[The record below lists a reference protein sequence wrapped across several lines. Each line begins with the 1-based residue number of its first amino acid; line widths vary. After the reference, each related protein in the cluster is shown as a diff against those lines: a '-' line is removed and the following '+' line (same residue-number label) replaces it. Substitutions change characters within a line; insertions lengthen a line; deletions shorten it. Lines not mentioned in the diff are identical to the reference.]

1 MNGFRQLFLLP
12 GRSVLSVLAALFLV
26 QNLSAQAEELS
37 QPTGESK
44 RISFHRIISAGG
56 GITEIIYALGAGHQL
71 VGTDTTSSFPKAA
84 KNLPSMGYQRNLS
97 AEGILS
103 LAPDLLLISP
113 AAGPPAVLNQISA
126 AGIPVKTI
134 EEDYTKEGLIKKIR
148 HIAALV
154 DKQNQSEPLL
164 TRLNADFDTLEKTR
178 GQTGQRP
185 RILFLLTVSRGNL
198 LAAGSDTPADAMIQ
212 LAGGSNAMNSF
223 SSYKPVST
231 EALISAAP
239 DIILCTDLTLNSVGG
254 LEKLLN
260 IPGFKLT
267 PAGHKGRVIV
277 MDTLF
282 LLGFGPR
289 TGQAALDLSR
299 QIQSFS
305 VSKSGL

>member
-1 MNGFRQLFLLP
+1 MKGYRRLFLLLRRRVLP
-12 GRSVLSVLAALFLV
+12 VSVALFLSA
-26 QNLSAQAEELS
+26 LLPAQAAELP
-37 QPTGESK
+37 QATGENEP
-44 RISFHRIISAGG
+44 ISAHRIVSAGG
-56 GITEIIYALGAGHQL
+56 GITEILYALGADQQL
-71 VGTDTTSSFPKAA
+71 VGTDTTSSFPEAA
-84 KNLPSMGYQRNLS
+84 KKLPSVGYQRNLS

-103 LAPDLLLISP
+103 LAPDLLLIST

-134 EEDYTKEGLIKKIR
+134 AEDYTKEGLIKKIR

-164 TRLNADFDTLEKTR
+164 ARLSADFDTLEKTR

-185 RILFLLTVSRGNL
+185 RILFLLTVSQGNL

-254 LEKLLN
+254 LERLLN
-260 IPGFKLT
+260 IPGIKLT

>member
-1 MNGFRQLFLLP
+1 M
-12 GRSVLSVLAALFLV
+12 SSHLSVQAA
-26 QNLSAQAEELS
+26 ELP
-37 QPTGESK
+37 QVTGENE
-44 RISFHRIISAGG
+44 RISAHRIISAGG
-56 GITEIIYALGAGHQL
+56 GITEILYALGAGQQL
-71 VGTDTTSSFPKAA
+71 VGTDTTSSYPEAA
-84 KNLPSMGYQRNLS
+84 TKLPSVGYQRNLS

-113 AAGPPAVLNQISA
+113 VAGPPTVLKQISA

-134 EEDYTKEGLIKKIR
+134 EEDYSKEGLIKKIR

-164 TRLNADFDTLEKTR
+164 ARLSEDFDTLEKTR
-178 GQTGQRP
+178 GHSDRRP
-185 RILFLLTVSRGNL
+185 RILFLLTVSQGNL

-223 SSYKPVST
+223 TSYKPLST
-231 EALISAAP
+231 EALITAAP

-254 LEKLLN
+254 LENLLN
-260 IPGFKLT
+260 RPGIKLT
-267 PAGHKGRVIV
+267 PAGHKDRVIV

-305 VSKSGL
+305 VLKSGL